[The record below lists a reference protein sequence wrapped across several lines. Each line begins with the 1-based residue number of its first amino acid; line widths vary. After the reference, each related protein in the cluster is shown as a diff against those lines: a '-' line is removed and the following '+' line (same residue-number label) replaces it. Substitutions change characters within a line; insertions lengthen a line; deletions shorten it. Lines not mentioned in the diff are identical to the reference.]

1 MASRSASG
9 LSPSETI
16 VAQEPETST
25 QPIASAKD
33 ASPPSSQEHAPPDGD
48 GQDLKH
54 LGRQALESA
63 DQTVPEV
70 AEVPAPAP
78 RHPAGESEAA
88 QDGSRFDLARVAWLA
103 TVLSCLLTV
112 AILVLD
118 GYVGYA
124 AVALAVALA
133 AAINL
138 L

>member
-1 MASRSASG
+1 V
-9 LSPSETI
+9 SPTETI

-25 QPIASAKD
+25 QPLPSAKE
-33 ASPPSSQEHAPPDGD
+33 APPPSTETAPQDGD
-48 GQDLKH
+48 GQDLRG
-54 LGRQALESA
+54 LGRQALDSA
-63 DQTVPEV
+63 ERSMPDV

-78 RHPAGESEAA
+78 QPAAGEDEE
-88 QDGSRFDLARVAWLA
+88 QDESRFDLGRVAWLA

>member
-1 MASRSASG
+1 M
-9 LSPSETI
+9 
-16 VAQEPETST
+16 
-25 QPIASAKD
+25 
-33 ASPPSSQEHAPPDGD
+33 PD
-48 GQDLKH
+48 
-54 LGRQALESA
+54 
-63 DQTVPEV
+63 V

-78 RHPAGESEAA
+78 QPAAGEDEE
-88 QDGSRFDLARVAWLA
+88 QDESRFDLGRVAWLA